1 MTSPLELKNS
11 DLMIGLEIHQQ
22 LATNTKLFCECTKF
36 EEDNYD
42 SEFLR
47 SLRPTQSELG
57 YVDPAALFEFKK
69 GTKIKYLFGDESSC
83 MVEMDEE
90 PPHNLNMDAV
100 ESAIL
105 ISLAL
110 GAKIVDEIHVMR
122 KIVIDGSNTSG
133 FQRTAVIAM
142 GGELKVGSSSVEVQS
157 ISVEEDA
164 ARLIGESEGVR
175 KYGLDRLGVP
185 LVEVALAPFR
195 NYSEAQNIALAL
207 GRLMRMTGKVAR
219 GIGSIRQDINISL
232 AGGEVVEVKGVQ
244 QLDLISK
251 IIDYELVRQKG
262 LIALAMELK
271 KRGIVFNNA
280 ADLPVDLT
288 NLFRSTKNP
297 LISSIIS
304 KNGVV
309 YGVKMNGFKNLLK
322 LEPYPGVRLGLEM
335 AGIVKFYGLGGIL
348 HSDEL
353 PAHGISKHDVDLVSN
368 RLHMN
373 EQDAFSIIAGE
384 KKKVI
389 DASKAL
395 VDRTKAAVLGVQAET
410 RGPTQDGKTKYIR
423 PRPGPSRMY
432 PETDILPLSIG
443 ENILSR
449 ISKSIPSSWED
460 MVNDYVDKYK
470 LHKTLVMKLIDSEQ
484 LNIFEEV
491 VSSTKIQPTFI
502 AATLTETLVSLNR
515 KGLNL
520 SKLDNSN
527 LRKLF
532 INIDKNT
539 VSKELTGSILED
551 FISTD
556 DLSIED
562 TIKRLGTNILSDVEL
577 KSMISDIVSSNLSI
591 ITEKGDRSFS
601 ILMGLVMQQARG
613 RADGQKISD
622 FLKKK
627 LSDQIL

>member
-1 MTSPLELKNS
+1 MEWN
-11 DLMIGLEIHQQ
+11 
-22 LATNTKLFCECTKF
+22 NKF
-36 EEDNYD
+36 TYPKSSRSIEDG
-42 SEFLR
+42 FR
-47 SLRPTQSELG
+47 
-57 YVDPAALFEFKK
+57 
-69 GTKIKYLFGDESSC
+69 KYLFGDESSC

-110 GAKIVDEIHVMR
+110 DAKIVDEIHVMR

-297 LISSIIS
+297 LISS
-304 KNGVV
+304 
-309 YGVKMNGFKNLLK
+309 
-322 LEPYPGVRLGLEM
+322 
-335 AGIVKFYGLGGIL
+335 
-348 HSDEL
+348 
-353 PAHGISKHDVDLVSN
+353 KHFFFSRVLRARCVSC
-368 RLHMN
+368 
-373 EQDAFSIIAGE
+373 
-384 KKKVI
+384 
-389 DASKAL
+389 
-395 VDRTKAAVLGVQAET
+395 
-410 RGPTQDGKTKYIR
+410 
-423 PRPGPSRMY
+423 
-432 PETDILPLSIG
+432 
-443 ENILSR
+443 
-449 ISKSIPSSWED
+449 
-460 MVNDYVDKYK
+460 
-470 LHKTLVMKLIDSEQ
+470 
-484 LNIFEEV
+484 
-491 VSSTKIQPTFI
+491 
-502 AATLTETLVSLNR
+502 
-515 KGLNL
+515 
-520 SKLDNSN
+520 
-527 LRKLF
+527 
-532 INIDKNT
+532 
-539 VSKELTGSILED
+539 
-551 FISTD
+551 
-556 DLSIED
+556 
-562 TIKRLGTNILSDVEL
+562 
-577 KSMISDIVSSNLSI
+577 
-591 ITEKGDRSFS
+591 
-601 ILMGLVMQQARG
+601 
-613 RADGQKISD
+613 
-622 FLKKK
+622 
-627 LSDQIL
+627 